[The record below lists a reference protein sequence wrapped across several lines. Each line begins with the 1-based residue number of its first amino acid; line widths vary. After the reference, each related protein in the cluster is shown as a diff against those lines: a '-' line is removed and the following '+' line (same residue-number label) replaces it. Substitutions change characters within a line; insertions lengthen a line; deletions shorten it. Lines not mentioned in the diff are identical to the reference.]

1 MTEKKATE
9 MLAEMDAKIDLIL
22 KYIQNVDFNLKLQS
36 ARSASPVPQP
46 PSTEQNRTEI
56 VASSSSDITF
66 VEVGNEPKSDG
77 RKVTVHQNVYY
88 PNGKPAPLAKIK
100 ILDASKQLVK
110 ETKTN
115 STGKWTVVLDPGN
128 YFIHITKAEAADKPK
143 IDHYF
148 EVTVPSTKASFE
160 LESKR

>member
-9 MLAEMDAKIDLIL
+9 ILAEMDAKIDLIL

-36 ARSASPVPQP
+36 ARITSPTIVTPQP
-46 PSTEQNRTEI
+46 PSIEQNSI
-56 VASSSSDITF
+56 GLSSDLTF
-66 VEVGNEPKSDG
+66 IEVDNEPKLDR

-100 ILDASKQLVK
+100 VLDASKQPLK

-115 STGKWTVVLDPGN
+115 SAGKWTVVLDPGN

-148 EVTVPSTKASFE
+148 EVTIPSTKASFE